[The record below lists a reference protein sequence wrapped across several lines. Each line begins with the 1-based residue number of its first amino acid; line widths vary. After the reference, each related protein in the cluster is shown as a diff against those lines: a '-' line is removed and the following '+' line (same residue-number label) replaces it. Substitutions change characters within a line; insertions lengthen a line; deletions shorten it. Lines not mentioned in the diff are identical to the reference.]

1 MKPSETAK
9 KIEDKVV
16 KTRSPQCPSISIRE
30 AIEKTDSIYK
40 KENKH
45 PVAND
50 AIAQSLGYKSA
61 NNGAAARTMASLSY
75 FGLLNKAGNGKL
87 CVSADYEKYSFAPN
101 NKIKQEFLTKWIQS
115 PKVFSEVIGK
125 YGYNLPSAN
134 ALKYDLIERGF
145 KPDAADN
152 AVDVLR
158 DSVSFLMENTDDVSA
173 LHKPTIEEPYSDEVT
188 DDIEYPAEEVIKPSV
203 KAVPTNSTSDAF
215 RIIPVF
221 LPNNR
226 EAALHLPRPF
236 NQKDREIIK
245 RQLDAILAD
254 DE

>member
-1 MKPSETAK
+1 MKTPETK
-9 KIEDKVV
+9 IIEDKVI
-16 KTRSPQCPSISIRE
+16 KTRSPQCPSISLKE
-30 AIEKTDSIYK
+30 AIEKTDAIYK

-50 AIAQSLGYKSA
+50 AVAQSLGYKNA
-61 NNGAAARTMASLSY
+61 NNGAAARMMASLSY
-75 FGLLNKAGNGKL
+75 FGLLSKAGNGKL
-87 CVSADYEKYSFAPN
+87 SVSADYEKYFFAPN
-101 NKIKQEFLTKWIQS
+101 DKIKQDFLTKWIQS
-115 PKVFSEVIGK
+115 PKIFSEVIEK
-125 YGYNLPSAN
+125 YGYNLPSEN

-152 AVDVLR
+152 AVGVLR
-158 DSVSFLMENTDDVSA
+158 ESIHFLLQNSDVSTLQKPA
-173 LHKPTIEEPYSDEVT
+173 VEEAHLGEVMDDAEYQSEELVNSSVKVTPTI
-188 DDIEYPAEEVIKPSV
+188 K
-203 KAVPTNSTSDAF
+203 TSDAF

-221 LPNNR
+221 LPDNR

-236 NQKDREIIK
+236 KVKDREVIK